1 MMTGTEKDVL
11 DIAARA
17 GKILLENGAE
27 ISRIEETMDR
37 IIRSFDIVS
46 HDYYVLS
53 NGIFLTE
60 NTKDKTYAKVGHIP
74 IGATRL
80 DKVIEVNSLSRRIVS
95 GELRDTDRIR
105 EELDRIENIKA
116 YPDALMIAAAAI
128 GSAGFAYVMG
138 GSIKDSIIALFGGF
152 IVYVCTLLAARMKL
166 SKITLNIFSVMAG
179 CLFSIV
185 IYHMGFGDN
194 INAII
199 AGTVVPQIPGI
210 AFINAIRDMGNG
222 DYLSGSIRM
231 LDALL
236 TFLCIA
242 VGAGFSL
249 AIYTLITG
257 GTLL

>member
-1 MMTGTEKDVL
+1 MANTEKEVL

-37 IIRSFDIVS
+37 IIRSFSIVS

-60 NTKDKTYAKVGHIP
+60 NTRDKTYAKVGHIP

-80 DKVIEVNSLSRRIVS
+80 DKVIEVNSLSRKIVN
-95 GELRDTDRIR
+95 GELRDTDRIS
-105 EELDRIENIKA
+105 EELDRIEGIESYSNTVMA
-116 YPDALMIAAAAI
+116 VSAAI

-138 GSIKDSIIALFGGF
+138 GSVKDSINALIGGLV
-152 IVYVCTLLAARMKL
+152 VYLCTVLSSRLKF
-166 SKITLNIFSVMAG
+166 SKITLNILSVMLG
-179 CLFSIV
+179 CIASIV
-185 IYHMGFGDN
+185 IYHFGLGDN
-194 INAII
+194 MNAII

-210 AFINAIRDMGNG
+210 AFINAIRDIGNG

-242 VGAGFSL
+242 VGAAFSL
-249 AIYTLITG
+249 GLYRLITG
-257 GTLL
+257 GMLI